1 MGSISTRTGDDGT
14 TGLVY
19 GQRVAK
25 DHPRVEAVGCAD
37 EWNVALGV
45 AKAACAN
52 ARPDWAA
59 ALEAIQRDLV
69 ALMGELAADDA
80 DQARY
85 LESKFA
91 QITPE
96 ALARLDAGVAE
107 LEGRGLRFDGWATP
121 GANAVAAAFDAA
133 RVAARR
139 TERRMV
145 GLGEFVRPIALQYVN
160 RASDYLWLLARA
172 AEQ

>member
-14 TGLVY
+14 TGLIY

-37 EWNVALGV
+37 EWNVALGLARV
-45 AKAACAN
+45 ACA
-52 ARPDWAA
+52 AA
-59 ALEAIQRDLV
+59 GREELTGPLEAMQRDLV
-69 ALMGELAADDA
+69 ALMGELAADDL

-85 LESKFA
+85 EGSTFA
-91 QITPE
+91 KITPE
-96 ALARLDAGVAE
+96 ALARLDAGVAD

-121 GANAVAAAFDAA
+121 GANAIAAALDNA

-139 TERRMV
+139 TERRMT
-145 GLGEFVRPIALQYVN
+145 GISVRALAFQYVN
-160 RASDYLWLLARA
+160 RASDYLWLLARS